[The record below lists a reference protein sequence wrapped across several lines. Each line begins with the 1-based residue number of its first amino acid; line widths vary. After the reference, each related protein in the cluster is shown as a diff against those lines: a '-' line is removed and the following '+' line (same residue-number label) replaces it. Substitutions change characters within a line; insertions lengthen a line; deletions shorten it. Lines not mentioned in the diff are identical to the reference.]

1 MVYEE
6 ATMRISRATALVS
19 LSFFCFVGCSAL
31 PNPMARAQE
40 AAQDFNTNTRY
51 GRNEIAIEHVAP
63 AARDSFLNHHH
74 AWGSKVQIADVELE
88 GLHRKSDHD
97 AEVTVRVGWY
107 RLEEQELHTT
117 TLKQTWHDQN
127 GWQLTGEERIEGD
140 VGLLGEAV
148 VFQAPSEPKSTPQFP
163 TVRLQGAPE

>member
-1 MVYEE
+1 
-6 ATMRISRATALVS
+6 MRILFAKALAA
-19 LSFFCFVGCSAL
+19 LAFVGCSAL

-40 AAQDFNTNTRY
+40 AAQDFNADTRY
-51 GRNEIAIEHVAP
+51 GRNEIAVERVAP
-63 AARDSFLNHHH
+63 TARDAFLSHHH
-74 AWGSKVQIADVELE
+74 AWGSTVQIADLELE

-107 RLEEQELHTT
+107 RPNEQDLRST

-127 GWQLTGEERIEGD
+127 GWKLTGEERIEGD

-148 VFQAPSEPKSTPQFP
+148 VFQGPQEPKPTPQFP
-163 TVRLQGAPE
+163 TVRLQGTPE

>member
-1 MVYEE
+1 
-6 ATMRISRATALVS
+6 MRIPQAPAIVTFGFIG
-19 LSFFCFVGCSAL
+19 FFGCSAL
-31 PNPMARAQE
+31 PNPMAKAQE

-63 AARDSFLNHHH
+63 AARDSFLSHHH
-74 AWGSKVQIADVELE
+74 GWGAKVQIADVELE

-97 AEVTVRVGWY
+97 AEVTVRVSWY
-107 RLEEQELHTT
+107 RPEEQDLHTT

-127 GWQLTGEERIEGD
+127 GWQLTGEERIEGE

-148 VFQAPSEPKSTPQFP
+148 VFQTPPEPKSTPQFP
-163 TVRLQGAPE
+163 TVRLQGASE